1 MAAGEGSVSAETET
15 TSLAPPGGPSPL
27 PVAGLPAPA
36 AGPPP
41 AHTGPPPAHAGCR
54 PAAPFAGP
62 APAESALRPRASPH
76 PAPGRRTPPS
86 TSGQRP
92 PRPPV
97 AGRCHSCVKS
107 PGTVQIPSRRT
118 CSVFPELASGELAD
132 RAQFRETRPI
142 RLFQPLIRTNQ
153 EISGTV
159 FFLCTGNHLLSDN
172 NGLRLRD
179 QHPYVTPILAT
190 VICKS
195 NIHGSFLF

>member
-1 MAAGEGSVSAETET
+1 MTKEDDGQPA
-15 TSLAPPGGPSPL
+15 LPPPGGPSPL

-41 AHTGPPPAHAGCR
+41 AHAGPPPAHAGCR
-54 PAAPFAGP
+54 PAAPFADP
-62 APAESALRPRASPH
+62 APAESALRPPCLT
-76 PAPGRRTPPS
+76 TPR
-86 TSGQRP
+86 RP
-92 PRPPV
+92 PPASVRRARPSQ
-97 AGRCHSCVKS
+97 AAA
-107 PGTVQIPSRRT
+107 I
-118 CSVFPELASGELAD
+118 LASSH
-132 RAQFRETRPI
+132 
-142 RLFQPLIRTNQ
+142 Q